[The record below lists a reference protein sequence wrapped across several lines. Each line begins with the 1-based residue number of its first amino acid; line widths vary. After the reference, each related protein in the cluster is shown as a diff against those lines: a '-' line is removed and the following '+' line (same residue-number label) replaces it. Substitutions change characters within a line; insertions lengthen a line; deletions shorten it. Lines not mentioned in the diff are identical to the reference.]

1 VEVARLSV
9 EVLGKPAR
17 AIGIFR
23 AFLW

>member
-1 VEVARLSV
+1 MVEVARLSV

-23 AFLW
+23 AFP